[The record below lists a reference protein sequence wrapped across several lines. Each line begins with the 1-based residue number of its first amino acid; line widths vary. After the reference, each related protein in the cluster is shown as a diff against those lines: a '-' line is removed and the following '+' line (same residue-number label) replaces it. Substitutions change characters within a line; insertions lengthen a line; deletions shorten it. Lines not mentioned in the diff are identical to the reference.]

1 MLYGVI
7 PFLPCT
13 VGCLTGQNKNRPLH
27 SGPYTEDFDFAIVDT
42 PMHHALMHKSNF
54 WSKIKSD
61 LKPLEEHC
69 VYLLMGGW
77 TGKQVGGMAGGF
89 VT

>member
-1 MLYGVI
+1 MGSYL
-7 PFLPCT
+7 FLPRT

-69 VYLLMGGW
+69 VGCPSVDPSY
-77 TGKQVGGMAGGF
+77 KAGGLPY
-89 VT
+89 TAKKE

>member
-1 MLYGVI
+1 M
-7 PFLPCT
+7 
-13 VGCLTGQNKNRPLH
+13 GCLTGQNKNRPLH

-69 VYLLMGGW
+69 AEVETRPKWVKPARKLFANSAAGG
-77 TGKQVGGMAGGF
+77 QVGGR
-89 VT
+89 

>member
-1 MLYGVI
+1 M
-7 PFLPCT
+7 
-13 VGCLTGQNKNRPLH
+13 QA
-27 SGPYTEDFDFAIVDT
+27 GPYTEDFDFAIVDT

-69 VYLLMGGW
+69 VRRALARFFQWRLASRDSNYIL
-77 TGKQVGGMAGGF
+77 QN
-89 VT
+89 